1 MEGRI
6 LNDGWATGMDEQAL
20 AATLGAAGV
29 TMPVPALRALL
40 DGVVAAPLPR
50 HRGAWIDLVAPTADT
65 ALRMKLM
72 SLEDAVRETSDA
84 GFRPGPAPAAR
95 LEALRAELG
104 RRGLDG
110 FIVPRTDA
118 HQGEFVP
125 AHDERLQ
132 WLTGFTGSAGVA
144 VVLLDRAAIFVD
156 GRYTVQVQTQVD
168 TERVETCHLS
178 DLPPTAWIAKA
189 LPKGARLGYDPWLQT
204 EAAIARYRRAVRKA
218 GGDLVAVGDNPV
230 DAVWVGQPAPP
241 VSPAVP
247 HDIAYAGEAAA
258 EKRARVGADLAEDGA
273 DAAVLTLPDSIA
285 WLLNIRGADV
295 PHTPLA
301 LSFAILH
308 ADGTVDLFID
318 PRKLAPGLAEHLGS
332 GVRIEA
338 PEAFPGALEA
348 LGAGGRRVVADPD
361 TAAALVFERLAA
373 GGAEILR
380 RTDPCLLPKACK
392 SAVEIAGTKA
402 AHRRDGA
409 ALTRFLAWFATEAP
423 KGKLTEIA
431 AADRLEA
438 FRLED
443 PLLRDLSFATIAG
456 AGSNG
461 AIVHYHATPE
471 TDRRI
476 ETGMLFLLDSGGQY
490 PDGTTDVTRTM
501 AVGTPTAEM
510 RDRFTRVLK
519 GHIALATACFP
530 VGTTGSQLDVL
541 ARRPLWQA
549 GLDYDHGTGH
559 GVGSFLGVHEGPQ
572 RISKAGGGQ
581 PLRPGMIL
589 SNEPGYYKTGC
600 YGIRIENLLTVVA
613 VSEAGAER
621 QMLGFETITLAP
633 IDLALVE
640 PTLLT
645 REETAWLDAYHR
657 TVRESLSPLV
667 DDATRQWLAAATRSV
682 AG

>member
-1 MEGRI
+1 MEGGI
-6 LNDGWATGMDEQAL
+6 LVGDRQSPFDERAL
-20 AATLGAAGV
+20 ASALSDAGAPIPISSLHELLKGV
-29 TMPVPALRALL
+29 I
-40 DGVVAAPLPR
+40 AAPPSR
-50 HRGAWIDLVAPTADT
+50 RRGAWIDLVVPAADA
-65 ALRMKLM
+65 ALRAQLVA
-72 SLEDAVRETSDA
+72 LEDAARAAADA
-84 GFRPGPAPAAR
+84 GFTSGPAPAGR
-95 LEALRAELG
+95 LAALRAELAQ
-104 RRGLDG
+104 RGLDG

-125 AHDERLQ
+125 SRDERLR

-144 VVLLDRAAIFVD
+144 VVLSDRAAIFID
-156 GRYTVQVQTQVD
+156 GRYTVQVRTQVD
-168 TERVETCHLS
+168 TDLFEPCHLS
-178 DLPPTAWIAKA
+178 DQPPTDWIAKM

-218 GGDLVAVGDNPV
+218 GGELVAVAENPV

-241 VSPAVP
+241 ISPAVP
-247 HDIAYAGEAAA
+247 HDISFTGEAAA
-258 EKRARVGADLAEDGA
+258 VKRSRIGAAIAEDGA

-308 ADGTVDLFID
+308 ADGSVDLFID
-318 PRKLAPGLAEHLGS
+318 LRKLAPGLAEHLGT
-332 GVRIEA
+332 GVRTEK
-338 PEAFPGALEA
+338 PEAFPRALEA
-348 LGAGGRRVVADPD
+348 LGAAGRRVLADPE

-380 RTDPCLLPKACK
+380 GSDPCLLPKACK
-392 SAVEIAGTKA
+392 SAVEISGTRA

-423 KGKLTEIA
+423 TGALTEISA
-431 AADRLEA
+431 AQRLEA
-438 FRLED
+438 FRAED
-443 PLLRDLSFATIAG
+443 PSLRDLSFATIAG
-456 AGSNG
+456 AGPNG
-461 AIVHYHATPE
+461 AIVHYHATPQ

-476 ETGMLFLLDSGGQY
+476 EQGMLFLLDSGGQY
-490 PDGTTDVTRTM
+490 PDGTTDVTRTI

-519 GHIALATACFP
+519 GHIALATARFP
-530 VGTTGSQLDVL
+530 VGTTGAQLDVL
-541 ARRPLWQA
+541 ARRSLWQA

-581 PLRPGMIL
+581 ALQPRMIL

-600 YGIRIENLLTVVA
+600 YGIRIENLLAVVESA
-613 VSEAGAER
+613 TDASER
-621 QMLGFETITLAP
+621 RMLGFETITLAP
-633 IDLALVE
+633 LDLSLVE
-640 PTLLT
+640 PGLLT
-645 REETAWLDAYHR
+645 ADEAAWLDAYHG

-667 DDATRQWLAAATRSV
+667 DESTREWLAVATRSI
-682 AG
+682 GR